1 MFCCNGEMRNVVFFP
16 QMLCHNFV
24 RIASKSQSLPVY
36 VQRRYRYKRQWVT
49 CHRIVY
55 FFVLGNHALWHVGVS
70 IYVYS
75 LFIYLFIYWTS
86 RGYANCC

>member
-55 FFVLGNHALWHVGVS
+55 FFCPWKPCVVA
-70 IYVYS
+70 
-75 LFIYLFIYWTS
+75 
-86 RGYANCC
+86 RGRVHICI